1 MTIEITIADAQFA
14 DGEKLGGAVSIIER
28 LVAGEAANWAALV
41 ASQDTAAIDEALKS
55 DAKKRDDLIAAG
67 KASLAAKA
75 AAAKAAADAK
85 AAEDAK
91 PDGE

>member
-41 ASQDTAAIDEALKS
+41 ASQDTAAIDEALKA

-67 KASLAAKA
+67 KASLAVKA
-75 AAAKAAADAK
+75 AAAKAI
-85 AAEDAK
+85 EDAK
-91 PDGE
+91 VEPEVE